1 LFRPVLLFSKEG
13 YSRHEETALPSFAE
27 AAPQGLQSVMRPI
40 GAFSFD
46 PPPLMEKSVYIFKIF
61 RERYAKI
68 PQSP

>member
-1 LFRPVLLFSKEG
+1 MKKRLYL
-13 YSRHEETALPSFAE
+13 SFAE
-27 AAPQGLQSVMRPI
+27 AAPQDLQSVMRPI
-40 GAFSFD
+40 EAFSFD